1 MFIPHCT
8 RVRRLD
14 LSAAWGMRKA
24 PAIQTQNPRGWLKL
38 CIASSAAGAAVGIAA
53 AVWLTHQSPLTTH
66 HITVPLNS
74 AATTLPLPLEGL
86 LDLPKL
92 LAAEHASQ
100 PWAIMGGALLQL
112 GLPRFSIPVLERA
125 IESDPDNSVLH
136 VALGEALALADGG
149 AISDRAKSEFELVLK
164 SDPNDLIARFYMGRW
179 LLQNG
184 KAKPALVKWVG
195 LMRTVGNDQTW
206 NDRLWT
212 VMPIAA
218 QEVGI
223 SQLTLQAL
231 CTSGM

>member
-1 MFIPHCT
+1 
-8 RVRRLD
+8 
-14 LSAAWGMRKA
+14 MRKT
-24 PAIQTQNPRGWLKL
+24 PVNQTKKSRGWLKL
-38 CIASSAAGAAVGIAA
+38 YLGSSFAGAAVGVAV
-53 AVWLTHQSPLTTH
+53 AVWFTYQSPLTTH
-66 HITVPLNS
+66 HVTVPLNS
-74 AATTLPLPLEGL
+74 AATNPPVPLEGVF
-86 LDLPKL
+86 DLPKL

-112 GLPRFSIPVLERA
+112 SLPRLSIPLLERA
-125 IESDPDNSVLH
+125 IERDPENSVLH

-149 AISDRAKSEFELVLK
+149 VISNRAKAEFERVLK
-164 SDPNDLIARFYMGRW
+164 GDPNDLIARFYMGKW

-212 VMPIAA
+212 VMPRAA
-218 QEVGI
+218 EEVGI

>member
-1 MFIPHCT
+1 
-8 RVRRLD
+8 V
-14 LSAAWGMRKA
+14 
-24 PAIQTQNPRGWLKL
+24 
-38 CIASSAAGAAVGIAA
+38 
-53 AVWLTHQSPLTTH
+53 
-66 HITVPLNS
+66 
-74 AATTLPLPLEGL
+74 PLEGL
-86 LDLPKL
+86 FDLPKL

-112 GLPRFSIPVLERA
+112 GFPRFSIPVLERA
-125 IESDPDNSVLH
+125 VTSDPNNSVLH

-149 AISDRAKSEFELVLK
+149 MISDRAKSEFEFALRD
-164 SDPNDLIARFYMGRW
+164 DPNDLIARFYMGQW

-212 VMPIAA
+212 VMPMAA

>member
-1 MFIPHCT
+1 MP
-8 RVRRLD
+8 
-14 LSAAWGMRKA
+14 M
-24 PAIQTQNPRGWLKL
+24 
-38 CIASSAAGAAVGIAA
+38 
-53 AVWLTHQSPLTTH
+53 
-66 HITVPLNS
+66 
-74 AATTLPLPLEGL
+74 PLEGL

-125 IESDPDNSVLH
+125 IRSDPDNSVLH
-136 VALGEALALADGG
+136 VALGEALALADGM
-149 AISDRAKSEFELVLK
+149 ISDRAKSEFEFALRG
-164 SDPNDLIARFYMGRW
+164 DPNDLIARFYIGQW

-212 VMPIAA
+212 VMPRAA
-218 QEVGI
+218 EEVGI